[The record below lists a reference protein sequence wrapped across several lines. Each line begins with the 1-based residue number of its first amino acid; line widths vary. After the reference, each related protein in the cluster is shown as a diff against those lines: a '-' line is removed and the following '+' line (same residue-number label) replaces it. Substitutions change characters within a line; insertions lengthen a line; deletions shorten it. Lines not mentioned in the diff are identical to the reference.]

1 MGFIQRVKDNLID
14 AQPMTPQNLCIKM
27 LLPLFPMISKQIA
40 GRLKNKGQRNMRWIR
55 GGTIH
60 FFRSIPIIITVS
72 IPILFFLISLYTF
85 LSILFHS
92 QLFQKPNGAN
102 IFSEHFK
109 ITLKSQEN
117 VKTDTHL
124 TAFDKLELIAFLRR
138 FQIWAPYNRTH
149 VLATHSQ

>member
-1 MGFIQRVKDNLID
+1 MGFIQRVKDNSID

-27 LLPLFPMISKQIA
+27 LLPPLFPMISKQIA

-55 GGTIH
+55 GGNY
-60 FFRSIPIIITVS
+60 P
-72 IPILFFLISLYTF
+72 FLPLNSYHHHCFNSYSVFSNLSLYFLEHSISLTIV
-85 LSILFHS
+85 SET
-92 QLFQKPNGAN
+92 KW
-102 IFSEHFK
+102 SEHFK
-109 ITLKSQEN
+109 ITLKCQEN

-138 FQIWAPYNRTH
+138 FQIWAPYNRTP